1 MTATILVF
9 SRTWFW
15 AEPVSP
21 LANPTISES
30 LRKRHDVTADI
41 AVGDQRAQKRAGIVG

>member
-9 SRTWFW
+9 SRTSFW

-21 LANPTISES
+21 LANPIISES
-30 LRKRHDVTADI
+30 CESGTT
-41 AVGDQRAQKRAGIVG
+41 